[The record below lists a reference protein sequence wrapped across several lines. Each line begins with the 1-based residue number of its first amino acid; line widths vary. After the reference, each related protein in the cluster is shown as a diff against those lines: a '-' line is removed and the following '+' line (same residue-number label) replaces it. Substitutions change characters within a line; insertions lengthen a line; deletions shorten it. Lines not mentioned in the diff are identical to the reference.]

1 MEKNRKAQKMKWT
14 IVCYAQY
21 GEIFQPYNL
30 ALVLLLSKL
39 FCFDF
44 YLPFRDMSVRP
55 PKHREYCNYRSE
67 DGFCFNR
74 LYVSFVLV
82 YEQSLFRLVRRE

>member
-21 GEIFQPYNL
+21 GEKFQPYNL
-30 ALVLLLSKL
+30 SLVLLLSKL

-44 YLPFRDMSVRP
+44 NLPFRDMSVRP
-55 PKHREYCNYRSE
+55 LQTQRVLYLCLEMSSRS
-67 DGFCFNR
+67 
-74 LYVSFVLV
+74 L
-82 YEQSLFRLVRRE
+82 